1 MARTSVAFAALALAA
16 AVGCASRRDTAAPQA
31 SAARAPAAAPA
42 EVMAGARTPE
52 GPVIVRLVGQ
62 HPTIT
67 VTSSPSGPRYS
78 AQSKDGRT
86 IVSGATLEEL
96 QANHPDLAKFVR
108 PGIAA
113 DASIEAGS
121 PESLGAYDARYHARD
136 ARRYHAGE

>member
-1 MARTSVAFAALALAA
+1 MIRIPLLIAPLVLA
-16 AVGCASRRDTAAPQA
+16 AVGCASRRAPAPQA
-31 SAARAPAAAPA
+31 AAAPPGPPA

-67 VTSSPSGPRYS
+67 VTSSPDGPRYS
-78 AQSKDGRT
+78 ARSKDGVM

-108 PGIAA
+108 PGIAV
-113 DASIEAGS
+113 DASMEGSS
-121 PESLGAYDARYHARD
+121 PEDLGAFDARYHAR
-136 ARRYHAGE
+136 E

>member
-1 MARTSVAFAALALAA
+1 MTKLSALVAFLTLVA
-16 AVGCASRRDTAAPQA
+16 AVGCASRRETPPRAAAAP
-31 SAARAPAAAPA
+31 SPA

-67 VTSSPSGPRYS
+67 VTSSPHGPRYS
-78 AQSKDGRT
+78 ARSKDGRA

-108 PGIAA
+108 PGIAV
-113 DASIEAGS
+113 DASADTPPLED
-121 PESLGAYDARYHARD
+121 LGPYDSRL
-136 ARRYHAGE
+136 EP